1 MHRRV
6 GRHKLVRTARHPSS
20 VAALLGEQRRTDTMN
35 NAKLTAISIERF
47 KSFKQAT
54 RIELAPLTVIVGR
67 NNSGKSSLIQ
77 SLLLLKQTLADPRP
91 DVMLRLEGM
100 VEAFNL
106 REITFGRPEK
116 AAEVAGPVIELEW
129 ESEVDVAAA
138 LPDAPDLRNLAA
150 LSGVDWLRSPPGRK
164 VLRTALRLQTV
175 EIDRAAQI
183 ERLELR
189 SLGGST
195 SPTLSVSFSLGFDYV
210 EWDGQSAPGLAVDM
224 AHFIPYFRIDRA
236 TLGRR
241 DRQRAWHNAYL
252 VLFAQPLESLKSL
265 LADLHYLGSL
275 RQQPPSLFKLSTTA
289 PNEVGVHGELAAALL
304 QRRQGDLVHFL
315 LPADVSDASI
325 DMRDEVLRLPLVDAV
340 NRTMAALSVKAP
352 LRVEEI
358 QDLGFRLMF
367 GDASLLHVG
376 RGLSYLL
383 PLVELG
389 LFADPLRFEKGRPGS
404 MPLAAYREQCKSF
417 THIALEEPEAHLH
430 PKVASRLAHWLVSL
444 ARANRRLIVE
454 THSDH
459 LVRRLRGLAARAGAG
474 SELEQW
480 LLQNVVVLSVEQGAD
495 GSSSVVSSRLTA
507 EGGVERTWPADFMD
521 ESADEESS
529 IYYARLNKATPVGS
543 DPAAVEMVDGN
554 EPEAD
559 TAP

>member
-1 MHRRV
+1 MW
-6 GRHKLVRTARHPSS
+6 VRAVPSAAT
-20 VAALLGEQRRTDTMN
+20 VAILLGEQRRIETMS
-35 NAKLTAISIERF
+35 NAKLTAICIERF

-54 RIELAPLTVIVGR
+54 RIDLAPLTVVVGR

-77 SLLLLKQTLADPRP
+77 GLLLLKQTLADPRP
-91 DVMLRLEGM
+91 EVMLRLEGM

-106 REITFGRPEK
+106 REMTFGRPGKEPV
-116 AAEVAGPVIELEW
+116 VAGPVIELEW

-138 LPDAPDLRNLAA
+138 LAGRPDLRNLAD
-150 LSGVDWLRSPPGRK
+150 LSGVDWLGNPPERK
-164 VLRTALRLQTV
+164 TLRTALRLQTV
-175 EIDRAAQI
+175 EIDGAAQI
-183 ERLELR
+183 ERIDIR
-189 SLGGST
+189 SLGSGT
-195 SPTLSVSFSLGFDYV
+195 PPTLSVSFPLGGDQV
-210 EWDGQSAPGLAVDM
+210 EWGGQPAPGLAVDM
-224 AHFIPYFRIDRA
+224 AHFIPYVRIDRA
-236 TLGRR
+236 ALGPR

-252 VLFAQPLESLKSL
+252 VLFAQPLEALKSL

-275 RQQPPSLFKLSTTA
+275 RQQPPSLFKLSTTT
-289 PNEVGVHGELAAALL
+289 PSEIGMHGELAAALL

-315 LPADVSDASI
+315 PPVGVSDSSI
-325 DMRDEVLRLPLVDAV
+325 DMHDQVLRRPLVDAV
-340 NRTMAALSVKAP
+340 NLTMEALSIKAP

-358 QDLGFRLMF
+358 QDVGFRLMF

-389 LFADPLRFEKGRPGS
+389 LFADPMRFEPGRPGC

-459 LVRRLRGLAARAGAG
+459 LVRRLRGLVARAGTG

-480 LLQNVVVLSVEQGAD
+480 LLQNVVVLSVEQDAEGR
-495 GSSSVVSSRLTA
+495 SQVTSSRLTA
-507 EGGVERTWPADFMD
+507 EGGVAQVWPADFMD
-521 ESADEESS
+521 ESSDEESS
-529 IYYARLNKATPVGS
+529 IYYAGLNKTGRAPG
-543 DPAAVEMVDGN
+543 DPAAVEMIDGD

-559 TAP
+559 AAP

>member
-1 MHRRV
+1 M
-6 GRHKLVRTARHPSS
+6 S
-20 VAALLGEQRRTDTMN
+20 

-116 AAEVAGPVIELEW
+116 ADVVEGPVIELEW

-138 LPDAPDLRNLAA
+138 LAGTPDLNNLAT
-150 LSGVDWLRSPPGRK
+150 LSGVEWLRNPPGRK
-164 VLRTALRLQTV
+164 TLRTALRLQAA
-175 EIDRAAQI
+175 EIDGAAQI
-183 ERLELR
+183 EHIELR
-189 SLGGST
+189 SLGSDNP
-195 SPTLSVSFSLGFDYV
+195 PTLAVSYPTLRFDLV
-210 EWDGQSAPGLAVDM
+210 KWGGEQWPGLEVDM
-224 AHFIPYFRIDRA
+224 VHFIPYLRIDRT
-236 TLGRR
+236 TLGRS
-241 DRQRAWHNAYL
+241 DLHRAWHNAYL
-252 VLFAQPLESLKSL
+252 VLFAQPLEALKSL

-275 RQQPPSLFKLSTTA
+275 RQQPPSLFKLSTTT
-289 PNEVGVHGELAAALL
+289 PSEIGVHGELAAALL
-304 QRRQGDLVHFL
+304 QRRQGEIVHFL
-315 LPADVSDASI
+315 PLADVSDSSI
-325 DMRDEVLRLPLVDAV
+325 DIRDEVLGLPLVDAV
-340 NRTMAALSVKAP
+340 NHTMAAMSVKAP

-358 QDLGFRLMF
+358 QDVGFRLLF
-367 GDASLLHVG
+367 GDASLVHVG

-389 LFADPLRFEKGRPGS
+389 LFADPLRFKGGPGS

-480 LLQNVVVLSVEQGAD
+480 LLQNVVILSVEQDVD
-495 GSSSVVSSRLTA
+495 GSSRVASSRLTA
-507 EGGVERTWPADFMD
+507 EGGVEQTWPADFMD

-529 IYYARLNKATPVGS
+529 IYYARLNKAAPVGG
-543 DPAAVEMVDGN
+543 DPAAVEMVDGD

-559 TAP
+559 AAP